1 MNTKI
6 VYVVTSDPK
15 DYYLEQTLLSIFSLR
30 KYNDD
35 VVVELVVDKKTD
47 ATFCDKRTA
56 ILNYVDK
63 KTVVT
68 VPDKYS
74 KVQTSRYIKTSLR
87 QHVSGDYLFID
98 SDTIIT
104 ESLSSIDQY
113 LSDIMAVV
121 NEHVPVSQYFDS
133 YGKRVVKYAR
143 QEGWMISDDIPYYN
157 SGVMYVKDTEISHR
171 FYSDW
176 HTAWKMTIERFGRHF
191 DQPPLALTNEKYG
204 YIIQELPGIWNC
216 QILRF
221 GLPFMNNAKVI
232 HYFAAMYKKEDIVY
246 AFRNKAIYETIR
258 EKGCM
263 TDDISKL
270 IDNAKIAFV
279 NPTRVCSGSELKLLS
294 GEMAIFC
301 VNHPR
306 ITTYVLN
313 YIFRVI
319 SNIITTLK
327 SKK

>member
-171 FYSDW
+171 S
-176 HTAWKMTIERFGRHF
+176 
-191 DQPPLALTNEKYG
+191 L
-204 YIIQELPGIWNC
+204 
-216 QILRF
+216 
-221 GLPFMNNAKVI
+221 
-232 HYFAAMYKKEDIVY
+232 
-246 AFRNKAIYETIR
+246 
-258 EKGCM
+258 
-263 TDDISKL
+263 
-270 IDNAKIAFV
+270 
-279 NPTRVCSGSELKLLS
+279 
-294 GEMAIFC
+294 
-301 VNHPR
+301 
-306 ITTYVLN
+306 
-313 YIFRVI
+313 
-319 SNIITTLK
+319 
-327 SKK
+327 